1 MIEKI
6 LEPYISERFMSD
18 ARYRKGHIRIINPLP
33 GTSVL
38 GLHIPDMRKVASQLA
53 ASDDAVGLIGQFE
66 AAPERSLHYEEY
78 MVWGMMLNRIKLPLE
93 ERLERVRAFVPHIDN
108 WAVCDCVCADAR
120 WARPDGRTWDFIRP
134 YLSSIFKIMES
145 IDLEHIHSDYRQG
158 KVSRDSGDLCP
169 GLTASRPPYY
179 VRMGMAWLM
188 ATALAK
194 YPDTT
199 RSLLA
204 HTRLPEDVL
213 RLYVRK
219 ARESFRTRDIPPFQ
233 TV

>member
-120 WARPDGRTWDFIRP
+120 GPVRTAGPGISSGRICP
-134 YLSSIFKIMES
+134 LAGSSKS
-145 IDLEHIHSDYRQG
+145 
-158 KVSRDSGDLCP
+158 
-169 GLTASRPPYY
+169 ASASSCTCR
-179 VRMGMAWLM
+179 G
-188 ATALAK
+188 
-194 YPDTT
+194 
-199 RSLLA
+199 
-204 HTRLPEDVL
+204 
-213 RLYVRK
+213 
-219 ARESFRTRDIPPFQ
+219 
-233 TV
+233 

>member
-78 MVWGMMLNRIKLPLE
+78 MVWGMMLNRIKLPLGGV
-93 ERLERVRAFVPHIDN
+93 RLCLRRCQMGPSGRQDLGFHPVVSVLWPGVRSPLRPHPVHVADDGGKLAAGDIQDN
-108 WAVCDCVCADAR
+108 
-120 WARPDGRTWDFIRP
+120 
-134 YLSSIFKIMES
+134 
-145 IDLEHIHSDYRQG
+145 G
-158 KVSRDSGDLCP
+158 K
-169 GLTASRPPYY
+169 Y
-179 VRMGMAWLM
+179 
-188 ATALAK
+188 
-194 YPDTT
+194 
-199 RSLLA
+199 
-204 HTRLPEDVL
+204 
-213 RLYVRK
+213 
-219 ARESFRTRDIPPFQ
+219 
-233 TV
+233 